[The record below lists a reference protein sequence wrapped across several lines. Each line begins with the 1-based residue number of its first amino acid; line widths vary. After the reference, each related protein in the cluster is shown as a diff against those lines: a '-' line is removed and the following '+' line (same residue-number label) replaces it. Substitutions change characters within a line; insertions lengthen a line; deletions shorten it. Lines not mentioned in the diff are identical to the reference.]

1 MYPLEP
7 THLVQNLRSLSM
19 NRILPLS
26 LVVVAFGCSE
36 FDLVNRG
43 ESDGDFGDGLSP
55 DIECTPGTI
64 DFGEL
69 KVIDS
74 EIASQIVTCYNYGE
88 GDLKIQDMYI
98 SGDDLAVYTV
108 SAMSSTLIQSQGSAQ
123 FSVTYTP
130 TTDATNTGSVIIES
144 DDPDEPSTEITL
156 IGDGIAPDID
166 ITPETYDFGTIF
178 IGCETLQEIEIR
190 NVGRD
195 DLVVDEFNFNTA
207 SIDFSFESAESDT
220 LNGPLPWTLA
230 PGESAEVF
238 IEYYPLD
245 EFADTAYLFVVSND
259 PFTPEALAK
268 QDGEGELY
276 GENTDIFEQPLQAAT
291 DILFAVDKSG
301 SMVSSGNLASVYS
314 NFAVY
319 TSTLDSLNADYR
331 IAIIVQDSG
340 EVFGSVPYID
350 ADNADDAPALAEEM
364 LSGAEGAH
372 TEMGFTLLANGI
384 AQSDW
389 LREDAKLN
397 LIGIS
402 DEPEQSADTYS
413 AYVSQFQGLKDDPD
427 DVVIHAIGGDYPG
440 GCATAQPYT
449 GMYEATVATDGVFQ
463 SICATDWGAHLEAL
477 AENSAANL
485 SIFGLS
491 EWPVE
496 ETIVVSI
503 DTVQTVAGWQYESG
517 TNAVVFD
524 NDHIPE
530 GGAVVEIAYALQGD
544 CDF

>member
-1 MYPLEP
+1 
-7 THLVQNLRSLSM
+7 M

-291 DILFAVDKSG
+291 DILFAADKSC
-301 SMVSSGNLASVYS
+301 SMGDDLANVQS
-314 NFAVY
+314 NFAAY
-319 TSTLDSLNADYR
+319 TSTLDGLSADYR
-331 IAIIVQDSG
+331 VAIIVQDSG
-340 EVFGSVPYID
+340 AVYGGDTYID
-350 ADNADDAPALAEEM
+350 ESNADDAPDIAAEM
-364 LSGAEGAH
+364 LSGSEGGY
-372 TEMGFTLLANGI
+372 TEMAFTLLSNGI
-384 AQSDW
+384 SQNSYWFRD
-389 LREDAKLN
+389 DAKLN
-397 LIGIS
+397 LVGVS
-402 DEPEQSADTYS
+402 DEPEQSSGTYS
-413 AYVSQFQGLKDDPD
+413 TYVSYFQELKDDED

-440 GCATAQPYT
+440 GCATAEPYT
-449 GMYEATVATDGVFQ
+449 GMYEATVATGGSFL
-463 SICATDWGAHLEAL
+463 SICATDWGAHLEEL
-477 AENSAANL
+477 AENSAADLN
-485 SIFGLS
+485 SFELS
-491 EWPVE
+491 EYPVP
-496 ETIVVSI
+496 ETIVVAI
-503 DTVQTVAGWQYESG
+503 DSTQTTVGWDYEDDG
-517 TNAVVFD
+517 NMVVFD

-530 GGAVVEIAYALQGD
+530 GGSIIEIAYAIQGD
-544 CDF
+544 CDY